1 MARMSLRD
9 SVAQTLRSLQ
19 YRNYRIYFIG
29 QGLSLVGTWMQQVAM
44 AWLVYRMTGSAWW
57 LGIVGFAGR
66 IPVLPLAPIGGV
78 VADRFSRKRIL
89 YITNGVAA
97 AQAVLLGVLVLTGAV
112 QVWHVIALAMLL
124 GVIDAFDIPARQSWF
139 VHMIDDPA
147 DVGNAIALNSTIFN
161 AARLVG
167 PSIAGVAIA
176 ATGEGPVFLLNALTY
191 SAMLFALLRIETA
204 SEPKPDRSQKVLAN
218 LIEGFDWAWRFTP
231 VRDVLL
237 LMTLVSFLAVPFSVL
252 MPVFATEVLGGG
264 PETLGFLLAAQG
276 VGALT
281 AALFMAWRS
290 GMRGLGRLIAFAA
303 AVFAVGL
310 IGFGLSR
317 SLWLSLPLL
326 ALAGF
331 GLMLQTASSN
341 TFLQMIVGDALR
353 GRVMSLYTLA
363 FVGTLPLGSL
373 FSGWLAERIGAS
385 WTVALGGAATLI
397 AAAVFTRRLPVLRGK
412 VREFWDAR
420 QAG

>member
-1 MARMSLRD
+1 MSFRE
-9 SVAQTLRSLQ
+9 SVAQTLRSLR

-89 YITNGVAA
+89 YITNSVAA
-97 AQAVLLGVLVLTGAV
+97 AQAALLGVLVMTGAV
-112 QVWHVIALAMLL
+112 QVWHVVVLAMLL
-124 GVIDAFDIPARQSWF
+124 GTLDAFDIPARQSWF
-139 VHMIDDPA
+139 VHMIDDPE

-161 AARLVG
+161 AARLIG

-191 SAMLFALLRIETA
+191 SAMLFALLRIETV
-204 SEPKPDRSQKVLAN
+204 SEPTPDRSQKVLAN
-218 LIEGFDWAWRFTP
+218 LIEGFAWAWRFTP
-231 VRDVLL
+231 VRDVLV
-237 LMTLVSFLAVPFSVL
+237 LMTLVSFLAVPFAVL

-281 AALFMAWRS
+281 AALFMAYRS

-303 AVFAVGL
+303 AVFGVGL

-353 GRVMSLYTLA
+353 GRIMSIYTLA

-373 FSGWLAERIGAS
+373 FSGWLAERIGAAP
-385 WTVALGGAATLI
+385 TVAFGGVATLVF
-397 AAAVFTRRLPVLRGK
+397 AAIFTRRLPVLRGK
-412 VREFWDAR
+412 VREYWDAR

>member
-1 MARMSLRD
+1 MSLRD
-9 SVAQTLRSLQ
+9 SVAQTLRSLR

-89 YITNGVAA
+89 YITNSVAA
-97 AQAVLLGVLVLTGAV
+97 AQAALLGVLVMTGTV
-112 QVWHVIALAMLL
+112 EVWHVIVLAMLL
-124 GVIDAFDIPARQSWF
+124 GTIDAFDIPARQSWF
-139 VHMIDDPA
+139 VHMIDDPE

-161 AARLVG
+161 AARLIG

-191 SAMLFALLRIETA
+191 SAMLFALMRIQVV
-204 SEPKPDRSQKVLAN
+204 SEPRPDRSQNVLAN
-218 LIEGFDWAWRFTP
+218 LLEGFDWAWRFTP
-231 VRDVLL
+231 VRDVLV
-237 LMTLVSFLAVPFSVL
+237 LMTLVSFLAVPFAVL
-252 MPVFATEVLGGG
+252 MPVFATEILGGG

-276 VGALT
+276 VGALI
-281 AALFMAWRS
+281 AALFMAYRS

-303 AVFAVGL
+303 AVFGVGL

-317 SLWLSLPLL
+317 SIWLSLPLL

-353 GRVMSLYTLA
+353 GRIMSLYTLA

-373 FSGWLAERIGAS
+373 FAGWLAERIGAAL
-385 WTVALGGAATLI
+385 TVAMGGAATLV

-420 QAG
+420 QAA

>member
-1 MARMSLRD
+1 MSLRE
-9 SVAQTLRSLQ
+9 SVAQTLRSLR

-89 YITNGVAA
+89 YITNSVAA
-97 AQAVLLGVLVLTGAV
+97 AQAALLGVLVITGNV
-112 QVWHVIALAMLL
+112 EVWHVIALAMLL
-124 GVIDAFDIPARQSWF
+124 GTIDAFDIPARQSWF

-161 AARLVG
+161 AARLIG

-176 ATGEGPVFLLNALTY
+176 ATGEGPVFLLNAFTY
-191 SAMLFALLRIETA
+191 SAMLIALLRIETV

-218 LIEGFDWAWRFTP
+218 LIEGFQWAWRFTP

-237 LMTLVSFLAVPFSVL
+237 LMTLVSFLAVPFAVL
-252 MPVFATEVLGGG
+252 MPVFATEILNGG

-281 AALFMAWRS
+281 AALFMAYRS

-303 AVFAVGL
+303 AVFGVGL
-310 IGFGLSR
+310 IGFGVSR
-317 SLWLSLPLL
+317 NFWLSLPLL

-373 FSGWLAERIGAS
+373 FSGWLAERIGAAA
-385 WTVALGGAATLI
+385 TVAAGGAATLV